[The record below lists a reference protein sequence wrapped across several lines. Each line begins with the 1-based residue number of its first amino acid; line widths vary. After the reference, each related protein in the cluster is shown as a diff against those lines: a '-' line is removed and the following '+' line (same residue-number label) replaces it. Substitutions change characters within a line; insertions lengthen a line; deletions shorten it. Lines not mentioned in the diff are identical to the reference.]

1 MLEPYAGYPPLLLR
15 ARVSVSC
22 TDVGSGGR
30 LAFPCCLSEPLQEA
44 DEGMRVMYERVA
56 GVDVHK
62 DMIKVGIRTPGH
74 RAWTRTSEVLE
85 YRTFYGVL
93 QTMARDLR
101 ERDVTHVVMEAS
113 GVYTEPVYYALMEQ
127 GFEQVAVIGPAHAK
141 ALKGHKTDAKDALR
155 LAELFECGLLRGSYI
170 PPQALKDLRD
180 LTRYRIKT
188 VQGRTSEIQRLAGAL
203 ESAGIKLDSVVS
215 DLAGKS
221 ARLMTGALIDGERR
235 GRVLADLA
243 IGRMRTAGKLAD
255 LSQAL
260 TGRFT
265 DHHAVLCRL
274 HLDRIALFN
283 TAVAGL
289 EAKITVKVTAY
300 QRELDLL
307 KSITGFGDAVAQAWL
322 AEIGPAPHEYFA
334 SCGKLASWVTLCPG
348 NHMSAGKRK
357 HGRTGDAGT
366 YIKPMLVQAAWSAIK
381 SQGRLQARY
390 CKLVRRFGGP
400 KNPAAVKKAILAV
413 ACTLLKIAYQVL
425 KSGKPYEDLGADFYT
440 QRESPEQRRAY
451 LLRQLE
457 KLSPGC
463 TITITPAEAA

>member
-22 TDVGSGGR
+22 TDLGSGGR

-44 DEGMRVMYERVA
+44 DERMRVMYERVA

-127 GFEQVAVIGPAHAK
+127 GFEQVAVINPAHAK

-188 VQGRTSEIQRLAGAL
+188 VQGRTSEIQRLAKAL

-221 ARLMTGALIDGERR
+221 ARLMIEGLIDGERR

-334 SCGKLASWVTLCPG
+334 SCEKLASWVTLCPG

-390 CKLVRRFGGP
+390 HKLVRRFGGP

-413 ACTLLKIAYQVL
+413 AHTLLKIAYQVL

>member
-1 MLEPYAGYPPLLLR
+1 
-15 ARVSVSC
+15 
-22 TDVGSGGR
+22 
-30 LAFPCCLSEPLQEA
+30 
-44 DEGMRVMYERVA
+44 MYERVA
-56 GVDVHK
+56 GIDVHK

-74 RAWTRTSEVLE
+74 RAWTRDSEVLE

-93 QTMARDLR
+93 LAMAADLR
-101 ERDVTHVVMEAS
+101 KRGVTHVVMEAS
-113 GVYTEPVYYALMEQ
+113 GVYTEPVYYALLGQ
-127 GFEQVAVIGPAHAK
+127 GFEEVAVINPAHAK
-141 ALKGHKTDAKDALR
+141 ALRGHKTDAKDCLR

-170 PPQALKDLRD
+170 PAPDLKNLRD

-188 VQGRTSEIQRLAGAL
+188 VQARTSEIQRLAKAL

-215 DLAGKS
+215 ELTGKS
-221 ARLMTGALIDGERR
+221 ATLMIEALIDGERR
-235 GRVLADLA
+235 GQVLAGLA

-274 HLDRIALFN
+274 HLDRIALFGA
-283 TAVAGL
+283 AVAGL
-289 EAKITVKVTAY
+289 EAKIAARAAPY

-307 KSITGFGDAVAQAWL
+307 KSIPGFGDAVGQAWL

-334 SCGKLASWVTLCPG
+334 SHDKLASWVTLCPG

-366 YIKPMLVQAAWSAIK
+366 YIKPMLVQAAWAAIRTE
-381 SQGRLQARY
+381 GRLQARY
-390 CKLVRRFGGP
+390 HKLVRRFGGP
-400 KNPAAVKKAILAV
+400 RNPAAVKKAIV
-413 ACTLLKIAYQVL
+413 AIAHTLLKIAYQVL
-425 KSGKPYEDLGADFYT
+425 RSGEPYQDLGAGFYT